1 VEGKAKNIL
10 VTGLPGSGKTT
21 LIRKLVE
28 PLRPLR
34 PVGFYTEEIREGA
47 IRQGFRLVDLEGE
60 ALTLSHISIHSR
72 YRVGKYGVDI
82 SGFETYLKSR
92 AFLAAPGRTIIID
105 EIGKMECLSKG
116 FVRMMS
122 EILESDKILLATIA
136 LKGFGFID
144 EIKHRRDVQLIELTV
159 QNRGILGAEIL
170 ERMARL
176 SAALD
181 IPNR

>member
-1 VEGKAKNIL
+1 M
-10 VTGLPGSGKTT
+10 
-21 LIRKLVE
+21 
-28 PLRPLR
+28 RPLR

-47 IRQGFRLVDLEGE
+47 IRQGFRLIDLEGE
-60 ALTLSHISIHSR
+60 AFTLSHINIHSR
-72 YRVGKYGVDI
+72 YRVGKYGVDL
-82 SGFETYLKSR
+82 SGFEAYLKSR
-92 AFLAAPGRTIIID
+92 AFSAGPGRLVIID

-122 EILESDKILLATIA
+122 EILESDKVLLATIA
-136 LKGFGFID
+136 LRGFGFID

-159 QNRGILGAEIL
+159 PNREILGAEIL

-176 SAALD
+176 SPELD